1 MSGKKYLVSKEDI
14 LDIYDDGYATK
25 AYIIPGPAEPRVLKD
40 AAWLEKHEHEERTC
54 TRDENGDCTQ
64 CGRHLSLEARY
75 CKHCGA
81 RAVKRCTS

>member
-1 MSGKKYLVSKEDI
+1 MSDKNEDVSI
-14 LDIYDDGYATK
+14 WLWRS
-25 AYIIPGPAEPRVLKD
+25 RVVMTVINENIVRRGS
-40 AAWLEKHEHEERTC
+40 AIFVRERTC

-81 RAVKRCTS
+81 KAVKK